1 MVWSPELWR
10 QELEGMVE
18 KCAQKVLAELEEEV
32 MGRLKVLS
40 EDIIGRICLP
50 DLAKKVESDLQN
62 GIYDGIGLSVP
73 QNLPLNQEVSLELI
87 NEPVVKEPIKE
98 SVDEPVKESFE
109 SLWYAFCIVKEEQTV
124 WPLINGIEDLPCQI
138 IWQDSP
144 FESEESQVPG
154 SERPL
159 GLLAC
164 AVPESEY
171 DEIPLHEH
179 LQDLAW
185 VEIRARRHEEV
196 LLEIMK
202 VTTIIPLPFGTI
214 FREKDHIQS
223 QLRNHR
229 RFWQLELA
237 RLAGH
242 YEMQL
247 KFLVDP
253 QKLEVFLEK
262 NLPYSGEQGGGGYFL
277 KRQWEK
283 KLEAEQEALI
293 DTYSESLFQDLKSMS
308 VEVKLTGKEETL
320 PNGLK
325 QIFTAQFLLIQENRP
340 AWEEILQTFDQK
352 ADSLGFILEITG
364 PWPTYHFAGLDKLG
378 KLNEEE
384 RHSGGN
390 KQ

>member
-1 MVWSPELWR
+1 MVWSPELWH
-10 QELEGMVE
+10 QELEDMVE

-32 MGRLKVLS
+32 MERLKVLS

-50 DLAKKVESDLQN
+50 DLAEKVELTLV
-62 GIYDGIGLSVP
+62 DGIRLSVP
-73 QNLPLNQEVSLELI
+73 QEF
-87 NEPVVKEPIKE
+87 K
-98 SVDEPVKESFE
+98 
-109 SLWYAFCIVKEEQTV
+109 SLWYAFCIVKEGQTEEQTV
-124 WPLINGIEDLPCQI
+124 WPLINGVEDSPCQI
-138 IWQDSP
+138 IWQDSL
-144 FESEESQVPG
+144 FKSEESQVPG
-154 SERPL
+154 SDRPL
-159 GLLAC
+159 GILAC

-185 VEIRARRHEEV
+185 VEIRARKHEEV

-202 VTTIIPLPFGTI
+202 VTTIIPLQFGTI

-223 QLRNHR
+223 QLRNHW

-237 RLAGH
+237 RLAGR

-253 QKLEVFLEK
+253 QKLQLFLVK

-293 DTYSESLFQDLKSMS
+293 DTYSESLFQDLKSIT
-308 VEVKLTGKEETL
+308 VEAKLTGKEETL
-320 PNGLK
+320 PSGLK
-325 QIFTAQFLLIQENRP
+325 QIFTAQFLLSQQNRP

-364 PWPTYHFAGLDKLG
+364 PWPTYHFAGLDKFG

-384 RHSGGN
+384 RQGGGN